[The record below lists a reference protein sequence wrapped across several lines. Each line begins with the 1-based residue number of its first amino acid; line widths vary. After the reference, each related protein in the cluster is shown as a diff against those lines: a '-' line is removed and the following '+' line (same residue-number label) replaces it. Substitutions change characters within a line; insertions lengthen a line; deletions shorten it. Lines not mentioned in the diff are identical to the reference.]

1 MRKGS
6 VASAFFGVLRRDALS
21 LWRRRAD
28 ALNPIWFALIVV
40 TLFPLALGPEAAKL
54 ARIAGGVIWVIVLLA
69 SLLSLDALFRADLE
83 EGSLDLMLVSNQP
96 LAVLAAAKILLHWLA
111 TGLPLIAITPLAA
124 TALGLPTKTLP
135 VLLLT
140 LALGTPT
147 ISVIGACAAA
157 LTAGLRRAGML
168 LSLIV
173 LPLLVPILIFGAGA
187 VEASL
192 TGANVTQPLLFLAA
206 GLFAA
211 ITLGPLVCAA
221 ALRLGNQ

>member
-6 VASAFFGVLRRDALS
+6 VLSAFFGVMRRDALS

-28 ALNPIWFALIVV
+28 ALNPIWFAAIVV

-83 EGSLDLMLVSNQP
+83 EGSLDLMLTSAQP

-111 TGLPLIAITPLAA
+111 TGLPLLAITPVAA
-124 TALGLPTKTLP
+124 TALGLAPEAMPT
-135 VLLLT
+135 LLT
-140 LALGTPT
+140 SLALGTPI

-173 LPLLVPILIFGAGA
+173 LPLVVPVLIFGAGA

-192 TGANVTQPLLFLAA
+192 TGSSTTQPMLFLAA
-206 GLFAA
+206 GLVASIA
-211 ITLGPLVCAA
+211 LGPLVCAA
-221 ALRLGNQ
+221 ALRLGNH

>member
-6 VASAFFGVLRRDALS
+6 ATSAFFAVMRRDALS

-40 TLFPLALGPEAAKL
+40 MLFPLALGPEAAKL

-69 SLLSLDALFRADLE
+69 SMLSLDALFRADLE
-83 EGSLDLMLVSNQP
+83 EGSLDLMLVSHQP
-96 LAVLAAAKILLHWLA
+96 LAVLSAAKILLHWLA
-111 TGLPLIAITPLAA
+111 TGLPLLAITPLAA
-124 TALGLPTKTLP
+124 AALGLPGKAMP
-135 VLLLT
+135 VLVLT
-140 LALGTPT
+140 LALGTPI

-173 LPLLVPILIFGAGA
+173 LPLVVPVLIFGAGA

-192 TGANVTQPLLFLAA
+192 TGTSSTQPILFLAA
-206 GLFAA
+206 GLVGA
-211 ITLGPLVCAA
+211 ISVGPLVCAA

>member
-6 VASAFFGVLRRDALS
+6 VTSAFFGVMRRDALS
-21 LWRRRAD
+21 LWQRRSD
-28 ALNPIWFALIVV
+28 ALNPIWFAAIVI

-54 ARIAGGVIWVIVLLA
+54 ARIAGGVIWVIVLLS

-83 EGSLDLMLVSNQP
+83 EGSLDLMLVSHQP

-111 TGLPLIAITPLAA
+111 TGLPLLAITPLAA
-124 TALGLPTKTLP
+124 TALGLPKGALP
-135 VLLLT
+135 VLMLS
-140 LALGTPT
+140 LALGTPI

-173 LPLLVPILIFGAGA
+173 LPLVVPVLIFGAGA
-187 VEASL
+187 VEASI
-192 TGANVTQPLLFLAA
+192 TGASTMQPLMLMAA
-206 GLFAA
+206 GLMAA

>member
-1 MRKGS
+1 MP
-6 VASAFFGVLRRDALS
+6 SAFFGVMRRDALS

-28 ALNPIWFALIVV
+28 ALNPIWFAAIVV

-54 ARIAGGVIWVIVLLA
+54 ATIAGGVIWVIVLLA

-83 EGSLDLMLVSNQP
+83 EGSLDLMLTSAQP

-124 TALGLPTKTLP
+124 TALGMPGRALPT
-135 VLLLT
+135 LLAT
-140 LALGTPT
+140 LALGTPV

-157 LTAGLRRAGML
+157 LTAGLRRSGML

-173 LPLLVPILIFGAGA
+173 LPLVVPVLIFGAGA

-192 TGANVTQPLLFLAA
+192 TGTSTAQPLLLLAA
-206 GLFAA
+206 GLIAT
-211 ITLGPLVCAA
+211 ITLGPLLCAA
-221 ALRLGNQ
+221 ALRLGNH

>member
-6 VASAFFGVLRRDALS
+6 VASAFLGVMRRDALS
-21 LWRRRAD
+21 LWRRRSD
-28 ALNPIWFALIVV
+28 ALNPLWFAAIVV

-54 ARIAGGVIWVIVLLA
+54 ARVAGGLIWVIVLLA

-83 EGSLDLMLVSNQP
+83 EGSLDLMLTSAQP

-111 TGLPLIAITPLAA
+111 TGLPLLAITPIAA
-124 TALGLPTKTLP
+124 TALGLSPKALP
-135 VLLLT
+135 VLLT
-140 LALGTPT
+140 SLALGTPI

-157 LTAGLRRAGML
+157 LTAGLRRSGTL

-173 LPLLVPILIFGAGA
+173 LPLVVPVLIFGAGA

-192 TGANVTQPLLFLAA
+192 TGASTLQPMLFLAA
-206 GLFAA
+206 GLAA
-211 ITLGPLVCAA
+211 AVTLGPLVCAA
-221 ALRLGNQ
+221 ALRLGNH

>member
-6 VASAFFGVLRRDALS
+6 VMSAFFGVMRRDALS

-28 ALNPIWFALIVV
+28 ALNPIWFAAIVV

-83 EGSLDLMLVSNQP
+83 EGSLDLMLTSAQP
-96 LAVLAAAKILLHWLA
+96 LAVLAGAKILLHWIA
-111 TGLPLIAITPLAA
+111 TGLPLLAITPVAA
-124 TALGLPTKTLP
+124 TALGLSPKALP
-135 VLLLT
+135 VLLT
-140 LALGTPT
+140 SLALGTPI

-173 LPLLVPILIFGAGA
+173 LPLVVPVLIFGAGA

-192 TGANVTQPLLFLAA
+192 TGTSTTQPMLFLAA
-206 GLFAA
+206 GLAVS

-221 ALRLGNQ
+221 ALRLGNH

>member
-6 VASAFFGVLRRDALS
+6 VASAFFGVMRRDALS
-21 LWRRRAD
+21 LWQRRSD
-28 ALNPIWFALIVV
+28 ALNPIWFAAIVV

-54 ARIAGGVIWVIVLLA
+54 ARIAGGVTWVIVLLA

-83 EGSLDLMLVSNQP
+83 EGSLDLMLVSHQP

-111 TGLPLIAITPLAA
+111 TGLPLLAITPLAA
-124 TALGLPTKTLP
+124 TALGLPRGALP
-135 VLLLT
+135 ILMLS
-140 LALGTPT
+140 LALGTPI

-173 LPLLVPILIFGAGA
+173 LPLVVPVLIFGAGA
-187 VEASL
+187 VEASI
-192 TGANVTQPLLFLAA
+192 TGTPAMQPLLLLAG
-206 GLFAA
+206 GLIAA

>member
-6 VASAFFGVLRRDALS
+6 VLSAFFGVMRRDALS

-28 ALNPIWFALIVV
+28 ALNPIWFAAIVV

-83 EGSLDLMLVSNQP
+83 EGSLDLMLTSAQP

-111 TGLPLIAITPLAA
+111 TGLPLLAITPIAA
-124 TALGLPTKTLP
+124 TALGLSPKALP
-135 VLLLT
+135 VLLT
-140 LALGTPT
+140 SLALGTPI

-173 LPLLVPILIFGAGA
+173 LPLVVPVLIFGAGA
-187 VEASL
+187 VEAD
-192 TGANVTQPLLFLAA
+192 AA
-206 GLFAA
+206 GLGIGAHVSLLGALLLLSGLFAPFA
-211 ITLGPLVCAA
+211 ITT
-221 ALRLGNQ
+221 ALRISLE